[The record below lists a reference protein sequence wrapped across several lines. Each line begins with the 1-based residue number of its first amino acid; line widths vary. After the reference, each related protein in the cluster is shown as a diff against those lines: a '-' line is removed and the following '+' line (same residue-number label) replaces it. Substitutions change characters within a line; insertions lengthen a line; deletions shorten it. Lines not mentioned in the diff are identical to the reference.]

1 MISTNQ
7 YLSIDVQCPVVG
19 RMVFLDGVCMVLS
32 DDTGTAVTRNSCSH
46 AADCVAV
53 HGSLDSIPECVLRR
67 PTFRG
72 KKPGGTCLT
81 GNVSHNR
88 RQ

>member
-46 AADCVAV
+46 AADCVAA
-53 HGSLDSIPECVLRR
+53 HGSLDSIPECVLRSLQ
-67 PTFRG
+67 G
-72 KKPGGTCLT
+72 
-81 GNVSHNR
+81 
-88 RQ
+88 